1 MRTDVAFAVPMANVY
16 RNLAPSSSRGTGE
29 LVLQLLDV
37 GGHVQRQDALQVLT
51 RRLPRPPCLR
61 FALECS
67 PDACRPTHHSHRSGR
82 RDAG

>member
-1 MRTDVAFAVPMANVY
+1 MRTDIAFAVPMANVY

-51 RRLPRPPCLR
+51 RRLPRSPCLR
-61 FALECS
+61 LECS